1 MVPPET
7 LTNREWEVLQL
18 LAEGKKN
25 KEIAKQL
32 SITENTVEHH
42 LKNIYIK
49 LGVDNR
55 VSASQWY
62 WCSNQCILHGS
73 T

>member
-1 MVPPET
+1 MVTPET

-18 LAEGKKN
+18 LAEGEKN
-25 KEIAKQL
+25 KQIAKHL

-42 LKNIYIK
+42 LKNIYAK

-55 VSASQWY
+55 VSASHWY
-62 WCSNQCILHGS
+62 WHCTQSYAA
-73 T
+73 